1 MDNSWVFDLET
12 KIYSVIKVRTE
23 KLLKSKYPNIYFTTT
38 NNPKDATTHY
48 PTVYIHELVGSEKG
62 RTNEYDLNGIT
73 YAMQIEVITN
83 TSQKDAKTVI
93 NEIAKL
99 FKAMGFEIKSFPV
112 IDNGDTYYRSVMR
125 VSKVIGSDD
134 ILV

>member
-23 KLLKSKYPNIYFTTT
+23 KLLKEKYPNIYFTTT

-48 PTVYIHELVGSEKG
+48 PTVYIHELEGSEKG
-62 RTNEYDLNGIT
+62 RTNEYDINGIT
-73 YAMQIEVITN
+73 YAMQVEVITN
-83 TSQKDAKTVI
+83 TSQKEAKTVI
-93 NEIAKL
+93 NEIAKQ

-112 IDNGDTYYRSVMR
+112 IDNGDTYYRCVMR